1 MKLIREGGESII
13 LGIGYISIESIRNY
27 NFKSDKLLR
36 ITKNQNSK
44 SNPNPEHQIYEI
56 IETIPNNLNMYSIP
70 NTNPLEIDKTHTF
83 HKEIEQLIKKH
94 KYTTLNPLP
103 ETVLIYEI
111 PYAGTYELLD
121 TIKRIDIKSIR
132 IRPSIKN
139 LPKIWNDYQDI
150 IDFINQIILNKK

>member
-1 MKLIREGGESII
+1 MKLIKEGGESII

-27 NFKSDKLLR
+27 NFKSNKLLR
-36 ITKNQNSK
+36 ITSNNNQNTK
-44 SNPNPEHQIYEI
+44 TEYEICKI

-83 HKEIEQLIKKH
+83 HQEIEQLIKKN
-94 KYTTLNPLP
+94 KYTTLNPIP
-103 ETVLIYEI
+103 ETILIYEI

-132 IRPSIKN
+132 IRPSIKKI
-139 LPKIWNDYQDI
+139 PKIIQT
-150 IDFINQIILNKK
+150 KVK